1 MERSSTRLPEPT
13 PRWLL
18 SKTPV
23 TVGLFVVVQ
32 WVITTNGVAFYDVFG
47 RTPLNPFF
55 YTANMFFH
63 AGGWSHYAGNMWLW
77 IPFGTLL
84 TWYTSNRHLLGF
96 AFAVNLMT
104 TVIALFI
111 EGLGLG
117 MSHVVFGVI
126 AATLV
131 QSVGLGLRNGSMEL
145 LQIGLTVPLAFGVV
159 GFFVV
164 MVFAGPRWIAD
175 LYHLLGFVFG
185 GAIESMYV
193 LAAHEGETA

>member
-1 MERSSTRLPEPT
+1 MERVNIGLPDVT

-23 TVGLFVVVQ
+23 VVGLFVVIQ
-32 WVITTNGVAFYDVFG
+32 WYITTNGIAFYDVFG
-47 RTPLNPFF
+47 RASWNPFL
-55 YTANMFFH
+55 YIANMFFH
-63 AGGWSHYAGNMWLW
+63 AGGWSHYAGNMRLW
-77 IPFGTLL
+77 IPFGILL
-84 TWYTSNRHLLGF
+84 TWFTSNKHVLGF

-104 TVIALFI
+104 TLIALFI

-131 QSVGLGLRNGSMEL
+131 RSVGLGLQNGSMEL
-145 LQIGLTVPLAFGVV
+145 LQIGVTVPLAFGVV
-159 GFFVV
+159 GFFIV

-185 GAIESMYV
+185 GAIEAMYV
-193 LAAHEGETA
+193 FDAREGGAV